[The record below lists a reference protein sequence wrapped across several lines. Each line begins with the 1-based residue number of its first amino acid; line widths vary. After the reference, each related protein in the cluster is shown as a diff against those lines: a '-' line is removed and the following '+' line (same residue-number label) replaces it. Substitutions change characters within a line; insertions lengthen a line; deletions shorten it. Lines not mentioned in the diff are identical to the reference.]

1 MPLLKHEV
9 PSWVLSDFITII
21 CGELGIDA
29 RNVGSTTF
37 RKQAKAKGCEADTAF
52 YIQNEKL
59 IRGRLEIDL
68 NEDPSPDLVIEVDV
82 TSPSLDKL
90 PIYAALGVPEVW
102 LL

>member
-1 MPLLKHEV
+1 LSSINQKLILQGVGWVFYERVLDEFADSNALHFAYNDGFLEVEVSLLKHEV

-52 YIQNEKL
+52 YIQNE
-59 IRGRLEIDL
+59 
-68 NEDPSPDLVIEVDV
+68 S
-82 TSPSLDKL
+82 
-90 PIYAALGVPEVW
+90 
-102 LL
+102 